1 MLRKAMNSGPAE
13 SDPFL
18 PLANIPDLE
27 DGISMADLNDSTMS
41 DWLGRISPSAM
52 TQPDELLSVTD
63 LLGLSGSGLLGA
75 DSDHELRSPEKFQ
88 DLRYTSTP
96 KSKTTTAALDSGFGE
111 ESTANKSIEYKVVL
125 NDITDKLKADFFTSL
140 SDVCE
145 YSPNVK
151 VTTQVNNDSITKTPL
166 KRPPSADE
174 NKGDH
179 GEAQDRVWERNVS
192 IIRRRIRTIPACRPA
207 NILARA
213 ASLPNASVTSSAVVK
228 DAKRPRKKKPVAS
241 LPVAAAC
248 AKCRCSPNE
257 TGETEISEGEL
268 LYYTGIKKHKS
279 ALGVVKFTRLPEF
292 SKVTAFKRMLI
303 TMMKLRF
310 DFPYEDLGFR
320 LREGTDL
327 VRHIISSTAA
337 VMGVALSPFIPWL
350 EPLTARRTQKRVF
363 YLHEIADSKMKVVV
377 LLEDKASLPICY
389 VSDAYDPSFDGI
401 HIVTATVAH
410 GHFADSDLVCTL
422 VADNPLFYRIVCT
435 DTETTFKL
443 AEGRFNEAAVEMFLA
458 RNQNFVKEL
467 STYLATDI
475 KRRTPTDVIQFDTA
489 VRICCAFVNI
499 NHLPEENLLNYLQL
513 VFARSSQ
520 AAVAHQLPK

>member
-1 MLRKAMNSGPAE
+1 MLRGAMNDGRVD

-18 PLANIPDLE
+18 SLPNIPDLE
-27 DGISMADLNDSTMS
+27 DGISLPNINDSVMS
-41 DWLGRISPSAM
+41 DWGSAII
-52 TQPDELLSVTD
+52 QPDELISD
-63 LLGLSGSGLLGA
+63 LLGLSGSGLLGG
-75 DSDHELRSPEKFQ
+75 DSDLDFKSPEKFQ

-96 KSKTTTAALDSGFGE
+96 KSKTTSTAVDSGFGE
-111 ESTANKSIEYKVVL
+111 DSTANKSIEYKVVL
-125 NDITDKLKADFFTSL
+125 NDITDKLKAEHFTSL
-140 SDVCE
+140 SDVCDN
-145 YSPNVK
+145 SPNVK
-151 VTTQVNNDSITKTPL
+151 VISQVINDSITKTPV
-166 KRPPSADE
+166 KRPSSTDE
-174 NKGDH
+174 NKGDQSDDQ
-179 GEAQDRVWERNVS
+179 EKVWERNVS

-207 NILARA
+207 NILARGV
-213 ASLPNASVTSSAVVK
+213 SLPNAGMTSSTVVQNV
-228 DAKRPRKKKPVAS
+228 KRLKKKKPVVS
-241 LPVAAAC
+241 QPVSSC
-248 AKCRCSPNE
+248 AKCSCSLKE
-257 TGETEISEGEL
+257 SGETEISEAEL

-303 TMMKLRF
+303 TIMKLRF

-337 VMGVALSPFIPWL
+337 VLGIALSPFIPWL
-350 EPLTARRTQKRVF
+350 EPLTSRRTQKRVF

-410 GHFADSDLVCTL
+410 GYFADSDLVCTL
-422 VADNPLFYRIVCT
+422 VDDNPLFYRIVCT

-443 AEGRFNEAAVEMFLA
+443 AEGRFNEAAVEVFLG

-467 STYLATDI
+467 SAYLATDI
-475 KRRTPTDVIQFDTA
+475 KRRTPTDVIQEPSELLAAGVRSIEPSCGRPPAPEMISPTTA
-489 VRICCAFVNI
+489 PILIVDG
-499 NHLPEENLLNYLQL
+499 
-513 VFARSSQ
+513 Q
-520 AAVAHQLPK
+520 ALKVY